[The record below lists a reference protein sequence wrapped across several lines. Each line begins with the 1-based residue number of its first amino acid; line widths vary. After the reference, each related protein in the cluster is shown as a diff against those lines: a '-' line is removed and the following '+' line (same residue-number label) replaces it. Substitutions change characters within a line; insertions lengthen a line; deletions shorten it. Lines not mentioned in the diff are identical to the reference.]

1 MAIYIT
7 NNQLEPLVNKVD
19 ELVEQVEEGGGAG
32 GSAFTIDLTGI
43 TFTKIEQEEDTSYY
57 AVLENVNVEEF
68 NNAVLSGALVKYV
81 NLEDPDLLAVPA
93 FTSGYAESFQLD
105 VFEGYQSI
113 EVYGPAGEQG
123 FAFSIQQDT
132 NPEQPEEHVFGI
144 MFAHR

>member
-7 NNQLEPLVNKVD
+7 NNQLEPLATKVD

-32 GSAFTIDLTGI
+32 GSAFTIDLAGI
-43 TFTKIEQEEDTSYY
+43 TFTKIEQEGDTSYY
-57 AVLENVNVEEF
+57 AVLENVDVEEF

-105 VFEGYQSI
+105 VFEDYQSV
-113 EVYGPAGEQG
+113 EAYGVAGKEG
-123 FAFSIQQDT
+123 FGFSLLQDT

-144 MFAHR
+144 VFAYR